1 MEVDGGYRC
10 TGTFDYV
17 SGCDSATYLT
27 FGFALDDDLTAGELA
42 TDVITLIPFDEV
54 EIVHNWDVL
63 GLRGTGSNRVIV
75 DDVFVPSHMTIH
87 SFFDLQAPPFPGRTV
102 HDNPIYRRGSL
113 AGLVFAE
120 TCSVAIGT
128 ARGVLDLFEESIR
141 TRKTTVL
148 PLTPMT
154 EHAQYPRFYGEALQG
169 IEVAEAALL
178 QTNADYMAEAR
189 RADEEDR
196 DFDPDLDRRLQLRMQ
211 LCAKMAYDAVLL
223 MMRVNGSAGMR
234 TGAMWQRYLR
244 DMNVLMT
251 HNTGAAGARLRL
263 LRPPALRAHAPWRRG
278 ARAAGPVIPRAI
290 LVLTSTMATEPDTR
304 AEACA
309 YVVGDDGLSRW
320 SDSHADA
327 WIGLLETHRRLTR
340 ALDAELEAAY
350 GLSLSALEILGR
362 LAASPERR
370 LRLSVIAEETGLS
383 LSRVSRIVDVLE
395 RRELVT
401 RKPCPSDARAVNAHL
416 TTAGLDLARE
426 AQAAHH
432 AAVQE
437 RFFDHLGPEEIAVLS
452 KVFSRFAPR
461 AAAACDANA
470 RDPA

>member
-1 MEVDGGYRC
+1 MTNSIAVPEPALTQEQIIERARDMVPTLRARQEETEQLGRLPDSTSRELIDAGFYRILQPRRFGGYEFDLPTFSRVAIQLARGCPSTGWAFTLTAGHAHLLASYFSEEAQAEIAGADGDIRVPGRFRPGTAVEVDGGYRC

-27 FGFALDDDLTAGELA
+27 FGFALDEDLTAGELA
-42 TDVITLIPFDEV
+42 TDVITLIPFDQV

-102 HDNPIYRRGSL
+102 HENPIYRRGSL

-189 RADEEDR
+189 RADAEDR
-196 DFDPDLDRRLQLRMQ
+196 DFAPDLDRRLQLRMQ

-251 HNTGAAGARLRL
+251 HNTVQPELVSDFYGRLHFGL
-263 LRPPALRAHAPWRRG
+263 MPHG
-278 ARAAGPVIPRAI
+278 
-290 LVLTSTMATEPDTR
+290 
-304 AEACA
+304 AEA
-309 YVVGDDGLSRW
+309 
-320 SDSHADA
+320 
-327 WIGLLETHRRLTR
+327 
-340 ALDAELEAAY
+340 
-350 GLSLSALEILGR
+350 
-362 LAASPERR
+362 
-370 LRLSVIAEETGLS
+370 
-383 LSRVSRIVDVLE
+383 
-395 RRELVT
+395 LVPQV
-401 RKPCPSDARAVNAHL
+401 R
-416 TTAGLDLARE
+416 
-426 AQAAHH
+426 
-432 AAVQE
+432 
-437 RFFDHLGPEEIAVLS
+437 
-452 KVFSRFAPR
+452 
-461 AAAACDANA
+461 
-470 RDPA
+470 

>member
-1 MEVDGGYRC
+1 MTGTIPAPEPELTQEAIIQRARDMVPTLRARQEETEELGRLPDVTSRELIDAGFYRILQPRRFGGYEFDLPTFSRVAIQLARGCPSTGWAFTLTAGHAHLLASYFSEDAQVEIAGTDGDIRVPGRFRPGTAVEVDGGYRC

-42 TDVITLIPFDEV
+42 TDIITLIPFDQV

-87 SFFDLQAPPFPGRTV
+87 SFFDPQAPPFPGRTV
-102 HDNPIYRRGSL
+102 HENPTYRRGSL

-120 TCSVAIGT
+120 TCSVAIGA

-141 TRKTTVL
+141 TRRTTVL
-148 PLTPMT
+148 PLVPMT
-154 EHAQYPRFYGEALQG
+154 EHGQYPRFYGEALQG

-189 RADEEDR
+189 RADDEDR

-251 HNTGAAGARLRL
+251 HNTVQPELVSDFYGRLHFGL
-263 LRPPALRAHAPWRRG
+263 MPYG
-278 ARAAGPVIPRAI
+278 
-290 LVLTSTMATEPDTR
+290 
-304 AEACA
+304 AEA
-309 YVVGDDGLSRW
+309 
-320 SDSHADA
+320 
-327 WIGLLETHRRLTR
+327 
-340 ALDAELEAAY
+340 
-350 GLSLSALEILGR
+350 
-362 LAASPERR
+362 
-370 LRLSVIAEETGLS
+370 
-383 LSRVSRIVDVLE
+383 
-395 RRELVT
+395 LV
-401 RKPCPSDARAVNAHL
+401 PQAR
-416 TTAGLDLARE
+416 
-426 AQAAHH
+426 
-432 AAVQE
+432 
-437 RFFDHLGPEEIAVLS
+437 
-452 KVFSRFAPR
+452 
-461 AAAACDANA
+461 
-470 RDPA
+470 

>member
-1 MEVDGGYRC
+1 MTSSIPVPEPELTQEAIIQRARDMVPTLRARQEETEELGRLPDVTSRELVDAGFYRILQPRRFGGYEFDLPTFSRVAIQLARGCPSTGWAFTLTAGHAHLLASYFSEEAQVEIAGADGDIRVPGRFRPGTAVEVDGGYRC

-54 EIVHNWDVL
+54 EIIHNWDVL

-196 DFDPDLDRRLQLRMQ
+196 DFDP
-211 LCAKMAYDAVLL
+211 
-223 MMRVNGSAGMR
+223 
-234 TGAMWQRYLR
+234 
-244 DMNVLMT
+244 
-251 HNTGAAGARLRL
+251 
-263 LRPPALRAHAPWRRG
+263 
-278 ARAAGPVIPRAI
+278 
-290 LVLTSTMATEPDTR
+290 TSTAGSSCGCSSARRWPTTR
-304 AEACA
+304 CC
-309 YVVGDDGLSRW
+309 S
-320 SDSHADA
+320 
-327 WIGLLETHRRLTR
+327 
-340 ALDAELEAAY
+340 
-350 GLSLSALEILGR
+350 
-362 LAASPERR
+362 
-370 LRLSVIAEETGLS
+370 
-383 LSRVSRIVDVLE
+383 
-395 RRELVT
+395 
-401 RKPCPSDARAVNAHL
+401 
-416 TTAGLDLARE
+416 
-426 AQAAHH
+426 
-432 AAVQE
+432 
-437 RFFDHLGPEEIAVLS
+437 
-452 KVFSRFAPR
+452 
-461 AAAACDANA
+461 
-470 RDPA
+470 

>member
-1 MEVDGGYRC
+1 MTSSIPVPEPELTQEAIIQRARDMVPTLRARQEETEELGRLPDVTSRELGDAGFYRILQPRRFGGYEFDLPTFSRVAIQLARGCPSTGWAFTLTAGHAHLLASYFSEEAQVEIAGADGDIRVPGRFRPGTAVEVDGGYRC

-42 TDVITLIPFDEV
+42 TDVIALIPFDEV
-54 EIVHNWDVL
+54 EIIHNWDVL

-141 TRKTTVL
+141 TRRTTVL

-251 HNTGAAGARLRL
+251 HNTVQPELVSDFYGRLHFGHM
-263 LRPPALRAHAPWRRG
+263 PHG
-278 ARAAGPVIPRAI
+278 
-290 LVLTSTMATEPDTR
+290 
-304 AEACA
+304 AEA
-309 YVVGDDGLSRW
+309 
-320 SDSHADA
+320 
-327 WIGLLETHRRLTR
+327 
-340 ALDAELEAAY
+340 
-350 GLSLSALEILGR
+350 
-362 LAASPERR
+362 
-370 LRLSVIAEETGLS
+370 
-383 LSRVSRIVDVLE
+383 
-395 RRELVT
+395 LVPQV
-401 RKPCPSDARAVNAHL
+401 R
-416 TTAGLDLARE
+416 
-426 AQAAHH
+426 
-432 AAVQE
+432 
-437 RFFDHLGPEEIAVLS
+437 
-452 KVFSRFAPR
+452 
-461 AAAACDANA
+461 
-470 RDPA
+470 

>member
-1 MEVDGGYRC
+1 MTKSIAVPEPALTQEEIIQRARDMVPTLRARQEETEELGRLPDATSRELIDAGFYRILQPRRFGGYEFDLPTFSRVAIELARGCPSTGWAFTLTAGHAHLLASYFSEEAQAEIAGADGDIRVPGRFRPGTAVEVDGGYRC

-27 FGFALDDDLTAGELA
+27 FGFSLDEDLTAGELA
-42 TDVITLIPFDEV
+42 TDIIALIPFDEV
-54 EIVHNWDVL
+54 EIIHNWDVL

-87 SFFDLQAPPFPGRTV
+87 SFFDLQAPPFPGRAV

-141 TRKTTVL
+141 TRRTTVL
-148 PLTPMT
+148 PLVAMT

-178 QTNADYMAEAR
+178 QTNADYMAEAG

-196 DFDPDLDRRLQLRMQ
+196 DFDSDLDRRLQLRMQ

-251 HNTGAAGARLRL
+251 HNTVQPELASDFYGRLHFGL
-263 LRPPALRAHAPWRRG
+263 MPHG
-278 ARAAGPVIPRAI
+278 
-290 LVLTSTMATEPDTR
+290 
-304 AEACA
+304 AEA
-309 YVVGDDGLSRW
+309 
-320 SDSHADA
+320 
-327 WIGLLETHRRLTR
+327 
-340 ALDAELEAAY
+340 
-350 GLSLSALEILGR
+350 
-362 LAASPERR
+362 
-370 LRLSVIAEETGLS
+370 
-383 LSRVSRIVDVLE
+383 
-395 RRELVT
+395 LVPQV
-401 RKPCPSDARAVNAHL
+401 R
-416 TTAGLDLARE
+416 
-426 AQAAHH
+426 
-432 AAVQE
+432 
-437 RFFDHLGPEEIAVLS
+437 
-452 KVFSRFAPR
+452 
-461 AAAACDANA
+461 
-470 RDPA
+470 

>member
-1 MEVDGGYRC
+1 MTSSIPVPEPELTQEAIIQRARDMVPTLRARQEETEELGRLPDVTSRELVDAGFYRILQPRRFGGYEFDLPTFSRVAIQLARGCPSTGWAFTLTAGHAHLLASYFSEEAQVEIAGADGDIRVPGRFRPGTAVEVDGGYRC

-27 FGFALDDDLTAGELA
+27 FGFALDDDLRAGELA
-42 TDVITLIPFDEV
+42 TDVIALIPFDEV
-54 EIVHNWDVL
+54 EIIHNWDVL

-141 TRKTTVL
+141 TRRTTVL

-244 DMNVLMT
+244 DMNILMT
-251 HNTGAAGARLRL
+251 HNTVQPELVSDVYGRLHFGL
-263 LRPPALRAHAPWRRG
+263 MPHG
-278 ARAAGPVIPRAI
+278 
-290 LVLTSTMATEPDTR
+290 
-304 AEACA
+304 AEA
-309 YVVGDDGLSRW
+309 
-320 SDSHADA
+320 
-327 WIGLLETHRRLTR
+327 
-340 ALDAELEAAY
+340 
-350 GLSLSALEILGR
+350 
-362 LAASPERR
+362 
-370 LRLSVIAEETGLS
+370 
-383 LSRVSRIVDVLE
+383 
-395 RRELVT
+395 LVPQV
-401 RKPCPSDARAVNAHL
+401 R
-416 TTAGLDLARE
+416 
-426 AQAAHH
+426 
-432 AAVQE
+432 
-437 RFFDHLGPEEIAVLS
+437 
-452 KVFSRFAPR
+452 
-461 AAAACDANA
+461 
-470 RDPA
+470 